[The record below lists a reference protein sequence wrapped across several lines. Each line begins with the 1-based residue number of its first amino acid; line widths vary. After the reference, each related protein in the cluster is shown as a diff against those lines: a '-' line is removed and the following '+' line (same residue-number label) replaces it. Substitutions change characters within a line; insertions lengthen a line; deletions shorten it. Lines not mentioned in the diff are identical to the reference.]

1 MAIYRILEDMNT
13 RTGVLMLRSVTRVR
27 AVPLAGTGRR
37 CRTVCEPT
45 AAIPAVLN
53 WTGT

>member
-1 MAIYRILEDMNT
+1 MAIYRILEDLKT
-13 RTGVLMLRSVTRVR
+13 RSEVLMLRSVTRVR

-37 CRTVCEPT
+37 CRSVSEPT

-53 WTGT
+53 WTRT